1 MLAGRIKAGLG
12 FHVAS
17 LPSAKIATVV
27 PSGTSSILPPADV
40 SPGAMMLAPDR
51 TKRIAPRST
60 WNLGRMSG
68 YLLGGR
74 AGVSTHLVGLRAAHS
89 DYNPNQVHLRS
100 SQG

>member
-1 MLAGRIKAGLG
+1 MLAANISLDVGLAV
-12 FHVAS
+12 HMTS

-60 WNLGRMSG
+60 
-68 YLLGGR
+68 
-74 AGVSTHLVGLRAAHS
+74 
-89 DYNPNQVHLRS
+89 
-100 SQG
+100 